1 MTWGDSAAVS
11 ALKYACKAL
20 RPGQIHTVSPFAAA
34 GSPTTTQAR
43 VQSRVVTWA
52 MEEGVRGATSTFMW
66 RLAQA
71 KALGWPGFAGIF
83 QGRQNAMLY
92 YLTINK
98 LALDDFSR
106 GAEAPNSCSVVPMPW
121 PCRNTVMVAL
131 LHYFLFANL
140 RCYTQGIYSLYRT
153 RCQINR

>member
-66 RLAQA
+66 RLAHA

-92 YLTINK
+92 YSVPHHQQASRSISEAEKDDQK
-98 LALDDFSR
+98 LVS
-106 GAEAPNSCSVVPMPW
+106 
-121 PCRNTVMVAL
+121 
-131 LHYFLFANL
+131 
-140 RCYTQGIYSLYRT
+140 
-153 RCQINR
+153 

>member
-1 MTWGDSAAVS
+1 MGRLSS
-11 ALKYACKAL
+11 CERSKYACKAL

-71 KALGWPGFAGIF
+71 KALGWPGSSWYFPGT
-83 QGRQNAMLY
+83 QNAMLY
-92 YLTINK
+92 YLTWELHELNWEDRFV
-98 LALDDFSR
+98 LS
-106 GAEAPNSCSVVPMPW
+106 PN
-121 PCRNTVMVAL
+121 
-131 LHYFLFANL
+131 
-140 RCYTQGIYSLYRT
+140 Q
-153 RCQINR
+153 

>member
-66 RLAQA
+66 RLAHA

-98 LALDDFSR
+98 PADRFLKRRRTTKNLFRDPHAMALPEHLF
-106 GAEAPNSCSVVPMPW
+106 GAPAPLFPVCHSEMLHP
-121 PCRNTVMVAL
+121 RN
-131 LHYFLFANL
+131 
-140 RCYTQGIYSLYRT
+140 I
-153 RCQINR
+153 